1 MSKALKILSRPKGNA
16 EEYGRWSVNAYK
28 GCSNLC
34 DYCYLK
40 KGVWKKE
47 LGGSI
52 PVLKKDT
59 SLYKTDAVEKG
70 CVEGGHAA
78 WFFARDD
85 IKQHR
90 DEIIRDGGLF
100 MTFTSDPCL
109 PETRWTFFSI
119 ASSCVMMKVPVV
131 FLTKRADFIDSADY
145 QKIILP
151 NKVFGAHRYMA
162 FGWTLTGHDEL
173 EPQASPNADR
183 IEAMRKVHADGFHV
197 WASIEPVID
206 FDASFR
212 MIQQALDAGCE
223 HFKIGLMTKNTK
235 VCRKGFTIGGKTFE
249 PYDPAECCQF
259 VGYVME
265 LTKGRATVYWKQSV
279 ADFLGQSEKDPQPVH
294 GMTAREFLSQWPHSV
309 SKDWSIFTPSPAVQ

>member
-1 MSKALKILSRPKGNA
+1 MSKALKMLSRPKGNA
-16 EEYGRWSVNAYK
+16 EEYGRWSVNPYK

-52 PVLKKDT
+52 PVLKKGT

-70 CVEGGHAA
+70 YVDGGHAA
-78 WFFARDD
+78 WFFARDE
-85 IKQHR
+85 ISHHR

-151 NKVFGAHRYMA
+151 YKVFGANRYIA

-173 EPQASPNADR
+173 EPQASPNMDR
-183 IEAMRKVHADGFHV
+183 IEAMRRVGKDGFKT

-206 FDASFR
+206 FDAAFR
-212 MIQQALDAGCE
+212 MIQQALDAGCQ
-223 HFKIGLMTKNTK
+223 HFKIGLLTNNTR
-235 VCRKGFTIGGKTFE
+235 VVRKDFEFGGHQFKA
-249 PYDPAECCQF
+249 YDVIDCMHFIED
-259 VGYVME
+259 VMR
-265 LTKGRATVYWKQSV
+265 LTEGKAAVYWKQSV
-279 ADFLGQSEKDPQPVH
+279 RDLLETIYTPAAVDEL
-294 GMTAREFLSQWPHSV
+294 LNYPHSV
-309 SKDWSIFTPSPAVQ
+309 GKDWSIFKKED

>member
-183 IEAMRKVHADGFHV
+183 IEAMGKVHADGFHV

-206 FDASFR
+206 FDASYR
-212 MIQQALDAGCE
+212 MIQQALDAGCQ
-223 HFKIGLMTKNTK
+223 HFKIGLLTNNTR
-235 VCRKGFTIGGKTFE
+235 VVRKDFSFGEHQFKAF
-249 PYDPAECCQF
+249 DLAECCQF

-265 LTKGRATVYWKQSV
+265 LTEGRATVYWKQSFV
-279 ADFLGQSEKDPQPVH
+279 DFIGDEPVH
-294 GMTAREFLSQWPHSV
+294 GMTAQEFLRQWPHSV
-309 SKDWSIFTPSPAVQ
+309 GKDWSIFKKEG